1 MADGVEPGE
10 PYCRS
15 WRALLEKRD
24 QALQSNTPAGLE
36 QKHISRL
43 QPLQQWL
50 CRSLRAIHLP

>member
-15 WRALLEKRD
+15 WRALLEKRN

-36 QKHISRL
+36 Q
-43 QPLQQWL
+43 
-50 CRSLRAIHLP
+50 